1 MSGNAAYE
9 VQGYTGGVWR
19 TLRVCGDAE
28 DAIAEAKRD
37 NRKYLSVRVTAE
49 IYNEN
54 SGKYISRTVYRHS
67 QLTPAQKMTL
77 AAPEQKPVVV
87 RPPRRSVPSSRNKVR
102 QPRYGR
108 PVHRA
113 AELVE
118 SETITGMLVWRLSL
132 VALIGLSLVWGLQ
145 QFRQLL

>member
-9 VQGYTGGVWR
+9 VQGYAGGVWR
-19 TLRVCGDAE
+19 TLRVCGDAD
-28 DAIAEAKRD
+28 DAIAEAKGTRD

-67 QLTPAQKMTL
+67 QLTPAQK
-77 AAPEQKPVVV
+77 AAVQPPCRSASPSADRS
-87 RPPRRSVPSSRNKVR
+87 RPRPQPQQQPRR
-102 QPRYGR
+102 PRPAYN
-108 PVHRA
+108 A
-113 AELVE
+113 SAELVE
-118 SETITGMLVWRLSL
+118 SETIAGMLVWRLSL